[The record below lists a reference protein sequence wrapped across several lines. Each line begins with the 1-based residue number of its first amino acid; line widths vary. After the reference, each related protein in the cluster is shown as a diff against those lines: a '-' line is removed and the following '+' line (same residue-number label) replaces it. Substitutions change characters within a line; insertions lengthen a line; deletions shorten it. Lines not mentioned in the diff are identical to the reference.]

1 MELLAYGVV
10 FGLVALGVWA
20 GLFYWHKGRD
30 DDHDSY

>member
-20 GLFYWHKGRD
+20 GLFYWHKARD